1 MIRQGETADKVE
13 QYAKMIPIQRI
24 AEPEEVSKMVLFVAS
39 DDASYSTGSEFVID
53 GGISAQ

>member
-1 MIRQGETADKVE
+1 
-13 QYAKMIPIQRI
+13 MIPIQRI